1 MERNEYGGLIAR
13 WKVDLIRARA
23 KRLYF
28 REDEIDDLEQVI
40 VQQLIKVDFDPDVPG
55 GASERTFVIAVI
67 DRQLLKVKRN
77 RQRDKRRAGFESASL
92 DADPVFTEK
101 AFFALSRSE
110 KHELRMDVQQ
120 TLIGLTPTE
129 RAICEALSQGHSQA
143 EIARTTGRSKAA
155 ICNEVKRLRSKFR
168 KWGLGDYV
176 DQDGSESSG

>member
-28 REDEIDDLEQVI
+28 REDEIDDLEQII
-40 VQQLIKVDFDPDVPG
+40 VQQLLETDFDPDVAG

-77 RQRDKRRAGFESASL
+77 RRRDKRRVNYESVSL
-92 DADPVFTEK
+92 DDENFFTEK
-101 AFFALSRSE
+101 AFFALARAE
-110 KHELRMDVQQ
+110 RHDLRLDVQQ
-120 TLIGLTPTE
+120 ALIGLTPAE

-143 EIARTTGRSKAA
+143 DIARSTGCSKPRPND
-155 ICNEVKRLRSKFR
+155 CK
-168 KWGLGDYV
+168 
-176 DQDGSESSG
+176 